1 MNLKG
6 LVCAAA
12 ALLMWAGWA
21 SAADVVQ
28 GSYSITVKKADGT
41 FSRVDLAAS
50 GVPAMSV
57 LEDPV
62 SVASSTDLGA
72 CSWKADRRDRRA
84 DQPGVTE
91 GFTFKQ
97 NLKPGT
103 SVAVG
108 AMSLAGNGNAIQ
120 TLLIVNTF
128 AVKPDGITKVGDC
141 MFAQGMGES
150 HELRKVVTLKE
161 GEAVSWEYGKG
172 GRVTVKLNHIDVFRD
187 SASAPHSGAPGV

>member
-6 LVCAAA
+6 LICAAA
-12 ALLMWAGWA
+12 ALLTWAGCA

-41 FSRVDLAAS
+41 FSRVDLVAS
-50 GVPAMSV
+50 GLPAMSV
-57 LEDPV
+57 MEDPV
-62 SVASSTDLGA
+62 SAASSADVGA
-72 CSWKADRRDRRA
+72 CSWKADRRGPRS

-91 GFTFKQ
+91 GFTLKQ
-97 NLKPGT
+97 DLKPGT

-108 AMSLAGNGNAIQ
+108 AMSVAGNGNAIQ
-120 TLLIVNTF
+120 TLLIVNTL
-128 AVKPDGITKVGDC
+128 AVKSDGVTKVGDC

-161 GEAVSWEYGKG
+161 GETASWEFGKG
-172 GRVTVKLNHIDVFRD
+172 GRVTVKLNHVDVFHD